1 MDYSRLLLYIADYLI
16 IVPAAFMCVLPVL
29 DHSRFKRKVTIAVV
43 TAVTVII
50 SFPMALV
57 RCAAGVDANIPLF
70 AVMSLFFIA
79 YLLMFNVRKTKLWFL
94 FISTAAIFSFGGLA
108 THFVEAMSDAPNDE
122 WISLAVKWGISLTF
136 LIVEIVFLK
145 KLVWLFDNENID
157 AVWRFVWAVPAI
169 IIAANLFM
177 IPENYEYVRLGR
189 VFQEYVMVEIMLTLF
204 FSIIL
209 VMLYTVAR
217 AIANKAEAEQNAHIL
232 GLQAAQYENLK
243 KYMDSTA
250 RLRHDFLYMARTA
263 QTLAANGETEQL
275 QKLLSDYGAG
285 IDANAAP
292 QKFCE
297 HTALNAI
304 TAYYAQEAKEADI
317 RFIARLNVSQDMVIS
332 DYELCSVVGNIL
344 DNAVA
349 AAKESNDDN
358 AEILFVAD
366 TKANGDL
373 YIAVTNP
380 YSGAVKQKGKEFAS
394 TKSGGHGIGL
404 ESVKAIVEKNSG
416 YSNFRYDGMTFYS
429 EIMLRQ
435 G

>member
-1 MDYSRLLLYIADYLI
+1 MDYSRLLLYFTDYLI
-16 IVPAAFMCVLPVL
+16 VFPAALMCVLPVL
-29 DHSRFKRKVTIAVV
+29 DHSRFSRKPTVAIVSAVTIV
-43 TAVTVII
+43 I
-50 SFPMALV
+50 SFPMALIRYTV
-57 RCAAGVDANIPLF
+57 GCDANIPLF
-70 AVMSLFFIA
+70 AFMAIFFIA
-79 YLLMFNVRKTKLWFL
+79 YLLMFSVRKTKLWFL
-94 FISTAAIFSFGGLA
+94 FVSATAVFSFGGLA
-108 THFVEAMSDAPNDE
+108 THFVEAMSDASNDE

-136 LIVEIVFLK
+136 LIIEIIFMK

-157 AVWRFVWAVPAI
+157 AVWRFVWAAPAI
-169 IIAANLFM
+169 ITAANLFM
-177 IPENYEYVRLGR
+177 IPENYDYVRIGK

-204 FSIIL
+204 FGVFL
-209 VMLYTVAR
+209 VMLYTIAR
-217 AIANKAEAEQNAHIL
+217 AITNKAEAEQNAHIL

-243 KYMDSTA
+243 KYMDSSA

-292 QKFCE
+292 QKVCE

-304 TAYYAQEAKEADI
+304 TAYHALEAKEANI
-317 RFIARLNVSQDMVIS
+317 RFTAKLNVSQNISIS

-344 DNAVA
+344 DNAVT
-349 AAKESNDDN
+349 AAKESNAEN

-366 TKANGDL
+366 TKGNGDL

-380 YSGAVKQKGKEFAS
+380 YSGAVRQKGKGFAS
-394 TKSGGHGIGL
+394 TKSSGHGIGL
-404 ESVKAIVEKNSG
+404 ESVKAIVEKNRG
-416 YSNFRYDGMTFYS
+416 YCNFRYDGMTFYS